1 MSKDNVI
8 SIRISNEVY
17 DLWKKALAL
26 ERKRIK
32 SLFTDKDA
40 VTLNEA
46 PLIES
51 LMKDW
56 AEKTLLKKQGIR

>member
-1 MSKDNVI
+1 MSKNKVI
-8 SIRISNEVY
+8 SIRISDEVY
-17 DLWKKALAL
+17 DLWKEAVSL

-32 SLFTDKDA
+32 SLFTDEKT

-56 AEKTLLKKQGIR
+56 AKRTLLKK